1 MNSVMKVIKMDMAI
15 CRKSMV
21 ITTIIMLAAGVVCLL
36 FLTPLPLGFFVV
48 SSTAVVSA
56 IFSVEDKSNME
67 FFYGCFPVRKW
78 EYIVGRSLTCLLVMG
93 IPSIISI
100 VFIQIGMGSPMYQN
114 EDMRIFLEMTEP
126 YQMIIN
132 CALIMVGFIGGANLL
147 VSAFA
152 GKVESREI
160 FQLILLLIEGLFAGI
175 IMFFIQKIVYHDDK
189 QAFLNAFSGLVSN
202 HDLLLCILFIL
213 TGLIFLIAGTLISL
227 KIVKRKRI

>member
-1 MNSVMKVIKMDMAI
+1 MNSVMKVIKMDTAI

-21 ITTIIMLAAGVVCLL
+21 IMTISMLAAGVACLL
-36 FLTPLPLGFFVV
+36 FFTPLLLGFFVV
-48 SSTAVVSA
+48 GSTAVVSA

-78 EYIVGRSLTCLLVMG
+78 EYILGRSSTCLLVMG

-100 VFIQIGMGSPMYQN
+100 VFMQIGMGLSMYQS
-114 EDMRIFLEMTEP
+114 EDMRIILEMIEP

-132 CALIMVGFIGGANLL
+132 CALIMLGFISGANLL
-147 VSAFA
+147 LSAFA
-152 GKVESREI
+152 GKVESKEI

-189 QAFLNAFSGLVSN
+189 QAFLNAFNGLVSD
-202 HDLLLCILFIL
+202 HDLLLCILLIL
-213 TGLIFLIAGTLISL
+213 TGLIFLIAGTLISM